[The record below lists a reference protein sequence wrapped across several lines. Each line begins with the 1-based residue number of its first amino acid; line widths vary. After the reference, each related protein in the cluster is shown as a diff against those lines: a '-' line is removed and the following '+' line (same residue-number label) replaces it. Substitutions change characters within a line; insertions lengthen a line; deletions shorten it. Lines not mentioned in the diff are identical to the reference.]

1 MKKLIN
7 KIRFF
12 TALCL
17 GKCAIYLLRFTGSGG
32 TSFPGKLAMTICPDI
47 LRELGAKYRIF
58 MVTGTNG
65 KTTTAR
71 IMEQILQ
78 ENRIKYISNKSGANL
93 ISGLI
98 TTLISDVKL
107 NASPT
112 SPTALLE
119 VDEAAFRLSSKHIH
133 PAVLVVTNFFR
144 DQLDRYG
151 ELYNTLNVVKEG
163 ILNNPETT
171 LVLNGDDSLCASLG
185 KDVPNPVVY
194 YGMDEL
200 AVPEDNNRT
209 MSSINNDA
217 SYCLY
222 CKTKYEYQYYSYGHL
237 GYFKCPNCGYE
248 RPELTANVVRIPAM
262 TSEFSTVV
270 ISTPS
275 GVFEANI
282 NLPGLYNIYNAL
294 SAVAFAEVLGFSH
307 KKTIE
312 ALSSFESGFGRMESI
327 SLGENNIQVILIKN
341 PTGFSQVLKYLSSV
355 YNSSVICFMIN
366 DNIADGRDISW
377 LYDVDFE
384 PLKNMQDNVSQ
395 IYVSGTRAED
405 MAVRLKYAG
414 IFTDHVSIEKD
425 AQNML
430 DFALDTLKPGE
441 TLFILPTYTA
451 LLDIRKILKKR
462 FKLKN
467 FWQ

>member
-1 MKKLIN
+1 M
-7 KIRFF
+7 
-12 TALCL
+12 
-17 GKCAIYLLRFTGSGG
+17 
-32 TSFPGKLAMTICPDI
+32 
-47 LRELGAKYRIF
+47 
-58 MVTGTNG
+58 
-65 KTTTAR
+65 
-71 IMEQILQ
+71 
-78 ENRIKYISNKSGANL
+78 
-93 ISGLI
+93 
-98 TTLISDVKL
+98 
-107 NASPT
+107 
-112 SPTALLE
+112 
-119 VDEAAFRLSSKHIH
+119 
-133 PAVLVVTNFFR
+133 
-144 DQLDRYG
+144 
-151 ELYNTLNVVKEG
+151 
-163 ILNNPETT
+163 
-171 LVLNGDDSLCASLG
+171 
-185 KDVPNPVVY
+185 
-194 YGMDEL
+194 
-200 AVPEDNNRT
+200 
-209 MSSINNDA
+209 SINI
-217 SYCLY
+217 
-222 CKTKYEYQYYSYGHL
+222 TVGHL